1 MLIENIKLSITG
13 LLANKIRSFLT
24 MLGIIIG
31 IASVIAIMVI
41 SDAMIQT
48 TMSSI
53 GDMGANRIEVYIMQK
68 SNDDANAREISGTNG
83 HRQRIQV

>member
-68 SNDDANAREISGTNG
+68 SNDDANVREMLPEEI
-83 HRQRIQV
+83 